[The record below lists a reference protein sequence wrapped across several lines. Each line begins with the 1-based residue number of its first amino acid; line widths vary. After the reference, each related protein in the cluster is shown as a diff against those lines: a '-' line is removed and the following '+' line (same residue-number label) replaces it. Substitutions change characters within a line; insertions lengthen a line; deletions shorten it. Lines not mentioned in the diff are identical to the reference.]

1 MNLHERLDLIKR
13 NLHELIGEE
22 ELVEL
27 LKAGKTPSV
36 YIGTA
41 VTGKPHIGY
50 FVWGVKM
57 MDLMR
62 AGFTVKVLL
71 ADLHGA
77 LDNTPWDLLEKRY
90 KYYEKV
96 ISGMFESLGA
106 DMSKLTFVKGSSFQL
121 SKEYVLDLFKLAT
134 HTTVHDANKAASEV
148 VKMGDS
154 PKLAGIIY
162 PLMQA
167 LDEEYLKVDAQY
179 GGIDQR
185 KILVFARENLP
196 KIGYRS
202 RIEIMTPLI
211 PGLQGQGGKMSA
223 SVKNSKVDL
232 LDDEAAVKEKL
243 DKAFCPEGVVE
254 GNGVLAFL
262 KYVIFAIKE
271 QSKEPL
277 VIKRPVKFGGDLSFA
292 SYAEFEETF
301 VAKKVHPLDVKN
313 AVRDEINRLL
323 APLRKK
329 MASHAQLVR
338 EAYPE

>member
-1 MNLHERLDLIKR
+1 MNLHERMALIKR
-13 NLHELIGEE
+13 NLFELIGEE
-22 ELVEL
+22 ELVKL
-27 LKAGKTPSV
+27 LESSKTPSV

-41 VTGKPHIGY
+41 ITGKPHIGY

-57 MDLMR
+57 MDLMK

-106 DMSKLTFVKGSSFQL
+106 DMKKLEFVKGSSFQM

-179 GGIDQR
+179 GGVDQR
-185 KILVFARENLP
+185 KILVFAREYLP
-196 KIGYRS
+196 KIGYKP

-223 SVKNSKVDL
+223 SVKHSKVDL
-232 LDDEAAVKEKL
+232 LDDEAMVKEKL
-243 DKAFCPEGVVE
+243 DKAFCPEGVVD
-254 GNGVLAFL
+254 GNGVMAFL
-262 KYVIFAIKE
+262 KYVIMAIKE
-271 QSKEPL
+271 QSHQPF
-277 VIKRPVKFGGDLSFA
+277 VIKRPAKFGGDV
-292 SYAEFEETF
+292 SYTTYAALETDF
-301 VAKKVHPLDVKN
+301 LAKKIHPLDLKN
-313 AVRDEINRLL
+313 AVGAEINTLL
-323 APLRKK
+323 APIRKK
-329 MASHAQLVR
+329 TPAKITQD
-338 EAYPE
+338 AYPE